1 MKKKIIIVGGDPQ
14 SINSEIIFKNLKKN
28 KSTKQKKYFLVCN
41 FDLLNKQ
48 FKALG
53 YKIKLKKVNSLLD
66 NDSDKLKIID
76 VNLKFKNCFKIPFK
90 NSSTYV
96 KTSLNIAHKTWIE
109 KRG

>member
-14 SINSEIIFKNLKKN
+14 SINSEIIFKTWKKISLQN
-28 KSTKQKKYFLVCN
+28 RKNIFLVCN

-66 NDSDKLKIID
+66 NDSDKLKLLMLIL
-76 VNLKFKNCFKIPFK
+76 NLRIVLKYLKKFIYLCKDLFKYRPQ
-90 NSSTYV
+90 
-96 KTSLNIAHKTWIE
+96 TWIE